1 MRDDHKDTATERGHA
16 ASNSESWLSRHA
28 PYILLLV
35 YLYYCTQ
42 IAMDVFVRSWWF
54 NDWLSWL
61 SEMLPLAAI
70 ALIVL
75 MAAALLGVAF
85 RIVGHVA
92 RRAPGTAILNDILG
106 EPTWW
111 RTWYPR
117 TLRDPASVWDR
128 LPPTLKVT
136 RTAIWLGLLLLP
148 AGLVMVVFVLP
159 TFQMLY
165 RILGFQFPSVMH
177 TYSRVVTAG
186 GYVLPVVILAGLVQA
201 SRWRARHG
209 LPRWVALTALF
220 SVSQDFWRD
229 TDARKLLTS

>member
-1 MRDDHKDTATERGHA
+1 MSDNHKDSATERGHVT
-16 ASNSESWLSRHA
+16 SHSKSWLSRHA

-42 IAMDVFVRSWWF
+42 IAMNIFVRPWWF
-54 NDWLSWL
+54 SDWLDWM

-70 ALIVL
+70 SLIVL

-85 RIVGHVA
+85 RIGGHVV

-128 LPPTLKVT
+128 LPPMLKVT

-148 AGLVMVVFVLP
+148 AGVVLVVFVLP
-159 TFQMLY
+159 TFQVLY
-165 RILGFQFPSVMH
+165 RILGFQFPSMMH
-177 TYSRVVTAG
+177 SYTLVVTAA

-201 SRWRARHG
+201 SRWHARHG
-209 LPRWVALTALF
+209 LPRWVSLTALF

>member
-1 MRDDHKDTATERGHA
+1 MRDDHKDTATERGHE

-61 SEMLPLAAI
+61 SEMLPIAAI

-148 AGLVMVVFVLP
+148 AGLV
-159 TFQMLY
+159 
-165 RILGFQFPSVMH
+165 H
-177 TYSRVVTAG
+177 
-186 GYVLPVVILAGLVQA
+186 A

-209 LPRWVALTALF
+209 LSRWVALTALF